1 MRVDQMEL
9 QWVSAVEGCLLRGF
23 LTDSP
28 QQQTV
33 LNRQPSTA
41 DTHNIMDNSES
52 SDCPYIHFN
61 KQPLKSGYPATLY
74 NQQFL
79 SSQLNANN
87 PI

>member
-1 MRVDQMEL
+1 MRVDQMGV
-9 QWVSAVEGCLLRGF
+9 QWN
-23 LTDSP
+23 P
-28 QQQTV
+28 

-61 KQPLKSGYPATLY
+61 KQPLKSGYPTTLY

-87 PI
+87 T